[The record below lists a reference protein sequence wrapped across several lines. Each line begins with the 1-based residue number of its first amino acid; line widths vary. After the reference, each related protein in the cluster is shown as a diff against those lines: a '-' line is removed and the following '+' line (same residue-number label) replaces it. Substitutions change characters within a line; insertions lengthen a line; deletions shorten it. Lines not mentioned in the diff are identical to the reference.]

1 MVTALFVRHAATTP
15 EPRSCAGTVISRD
28 TDGENTAECR
38 YIYSQLR
45 GKITWEKALM
55 ITADGRI

>member
-1 MVTALFVRHAATTP
+1 
-15 EPRSCAGTVISRD
+15 VISRD